1 MKLAFLINAH
11 KDAPHLRDLVDS
23 LPADAEYYIHLDH
36 RRDRRHFSQLL
47 DGTNAHVISH
57 SVGAIAGTLSE
68 VSIQLALIRAA
79 LESGTADRLVSIDGL
94 DYPVWSNDSIVSYF
108 EALGDKEVLQGI
120 SMMGQ
125 GHAAYPYCDFQLLP
139 DHTWR
144 AGTWK
149 YRARSMA
156 RRALTG
162 THVHKTL
169 SIHCPGKTYTLYKGG
184 TTWAITRQLA
194 EKIVNEWEQN
204 MHLRKYFVTSYHP
217 VDTFIPTVAFNS
229 GFADKCMLT
238 PGRYKGKTDLQPLTY
253 TTGRTAR
260 TLTEDDFETVAQSG
274 KMFCRNVVSGYSDGL
289 KSLVDAARRDATA
302 ANLDKA

>member
-11 KDAPHLRDLVDS
+11 KDAPHLRNLIDS

-36 RRDRRHFSQLL
+36 RRDHRHFSEVLE
-47 DGTNAHVISH
+47 GTHSHIIKH
-57 SVGAIAGTLSE
+57 SVGAIPGTLSE
-68 VSIQLALIRAA
+68 VGIQLALIRAA
-79 LESGTADRLVSIDGL
+79 LESGDADRLVSIDGL
-94 DYPVWSNDSIVSYF
+94 DYPLWSNERIKSHF
-108 EALGDKEVLQGI
+108 ETLGDKEMLQGI

-156 RRALTG
+156 RRALKG

-229 GFADKCMLT
+229 SFADNCMLT
-238 PGRYKGKTDLQPLTY
+238 PGRYKGKTDLQPLTCIS
-253 TTGRTAR
+253 GRTAR
-260 TLTEDDFETVAQSG
+260 TLTEDDFDMVSQSG
-274 KMFCRNVVSGYSDGL
+274 MMFCRNVVSGYSDGL
-289 KSLVDAARRDATA
+289 RSLIDAARRGDTIVSG
-302 ANLDKA
+302 DEI